1 MATEILQHKTQ
12 TGKKAGK
19 KWTEHQLAVGQI
31 PATWGMCDEVTKE
44 DEERQEMF
52 EETTAKKNSKFN
64 KNYKLSDQRNV
75 MKLKEKTHD
84 ENHAKHNII
93 QCH

>member
-12 TGKKAGK
+12 RGKKAGK

-44 DEERQEMF
+44 DEERQEICLKKQQLKKIPNLIK
-52 EETTAKKNSKFN
+52 TTNS
-64 KNYKLSDQRNV
+64 QT
-75 MKLKEKTHD
+75 KEM
-84 ENHAKHNII
+84 
-93 QCH
+93 